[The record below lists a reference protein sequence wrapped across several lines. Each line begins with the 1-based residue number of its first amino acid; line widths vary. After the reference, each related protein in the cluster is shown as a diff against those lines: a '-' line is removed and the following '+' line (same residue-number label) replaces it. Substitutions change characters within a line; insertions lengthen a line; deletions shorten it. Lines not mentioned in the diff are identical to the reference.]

1 MESCFL
7 SVLIPVYNAAG
18 YLAQTLDSLLRQD
31 ISDYEILCVNDG
43 STDASPEILE
53 AYQRRQENI
62 RVIHQ
67 ENSGVAAARNTA
79 LRQATGEYIWFVDA
93 DDLVAP
99 NCLGKLKQL
108 ARESGCQRLSF
119 GGYTFTGSMT
129 SQDWE
134 DQKRGKLPCNVP
146 WQDSVVWRNLL
157 RRSFLTEKGLTFR
170 YPDITHGEDGLYM
183 FEVSREQPDTVDIPD
198 ILYFYRVHPG
208 SAETAA
214 SLASRRKRLGSHLR
228 VVEVLNGYYRA
239 DGGETAANRLMSFLW
254 HSLYEIASMP
264 NADASAYLAQLKA
277 MGLFP
282 WQIPAECTVRRTY
295 LVDNAGA
302 VGKILEF
309 FCGHLHR
316 PWGYYGIRFLHQVK
330 NFIRKG

>member
-7 SVLIPVYNAAG
+7 SILIPVYNAAG

-31 ISDYEILCVNDG
+31 LSDYEILCVNDG

-53 AYQRRQENI
+53 AYQRRHENI

-79 LRQATGEYIWFVDA
+79 LAHAKGAYIWFVDA

-99 NCLGKLKQL
+99 NILGKLKQL
-108 ARESGCQRLSF
+108 TRESNCQRLSF
-119 GGYTFTGSMT
+119 GGYTFTGDLT
-129 SQDWE
+129 PQEWE
-134 DQKRGKLPCNVP
+134 DHRQGKLPCNVP

-157 RRSFLTEKGLTFR
+157 RLSFLKEKGLTFR

-183 FEVSREQPDTVDIPD
+183 FEVSREKPETVDIPD

-214 SLASRRKRLGSHLR
+214 SLSSRRKRLGSHLR
-228 VVEVLNGYYRA
+228 VVEVLKGYYQA
-239 DGGETAANRLMSFLW
+239 EGGENAANRLLSFLW
-254 HSLYEIASMP
+254 HTLYEIASMP
-264 NADASAYLAQLKA
+264 SADANAYLGQLRA
-277 MGLFP
+277 MGLYP
-282 WQIPAECTVRRTY
+282 TRIPAECSVRRTY
-295 LVDNAGA
+295 LVDNSGP
-302 VGKILEF
+302 VGKILEW
-309 FCGHLHR
+309 FCAHLHR
-316 PWGYYGIRFLHQVK
+316 PWGYWSVRFLHQVK
-330 NFIRKG
+330 HFIRKG